1 MAWNSVG
8 AVSPLHTEKTDRNA
22 SPQQISAP
30 RSTVSS
36 PLQLV
41 TPSFRPAAF
50 AKVPTHAVGLAT
62 ERRRQARAAL
72 RLPLRLTKVQ
82 NLAEPVAVT
91 LLTRNISSSGVAF
104 LAPRRLEPGMEIEME
119 VGLVERPLGRG
130 GVRMATLARVVRVE
144 PATEPGWFS
153 IAATFDDFQFRRD
166 DALPPTVMQTRLP

>member
-8 AVSPLHTEKTDRNA
+8 AVSPLHTEQTDRNA
-22 SPQQISAP
+22 GPQQGIAP
-30 RSTVSS
+30 RSTVGS

-41 TPSFRPAAF
+41 TPSFRPAF
-50 AKVPTHAVGLAT
+50 AGVPTHAVGLAT

-72 RLPLRLTKVQ
+72 RLPLRLTRVQ
-82 NLAEPVAVT
+82 NTPEPVAVT

-153 IAATFDDFQFRRD
+153 IAATFDDFHFRRD
-166 DALPPTVMQTRLP
+166 DALPPSVVQTRLP